1 MALVFV
7 GKAST
12 GGTTAALTLPL
23 TGLTGGSSSSAQ
35 AGDLAVVVAAQSDN
49 TDFAMAMNTAGFVED
64 AELWSNDTRQCN
76 MGTWHKILTSTDIS
90 TGSVEV
96 KGSND
101 SQRGETAILHVWRNV
116 DPTTPIDVA
125 VQSATGINS
134 ALADPPAITPA
145 TAGAVIIIC
154 TGSSSDSTPNA
165 FDTPGD
171 RSNFVQETAHGGSNR
186 GGVATVGSVAWTS
199 GAFDPAALT
208 GGESTAFD
216 SWAAVTLA
224 IRPAAEA
231 GSVSLPPRPSL
242 RPYMPLIGR

>member
-116 DPTTPIDVA
+116 DPTTPLDVA
-125 VQSATGINS
+125 VQTATGINS
-134 ALADPPAITPA
+134 ALADPPSITPV
-145 TAGAVIIIC
+145 TTGAVVLGL
-154 TGSSSDSTPNA
+154 TASTSDSSPTAFSTPA
-165 FDTPGD
+165 DGT
-171 RSNFVQETAHGGSNR
+171 NFAQEINHGGSNR
-186 GGVATVGSVAWTS
+186 GGISTVRSLAWTG
-199 GAFDPAALT
+199 GAVDLAALT
-208 GGESTAFD
+208 GGESVAFD

-224 IRPAAEA
+224 LRPAAEA
-231 GSVSLPPRPSL
+231 GATSLPQGHPCDPTCH
-242 RPYMPLIGR
+242 